1 VRIFDK
7 YCLKE
12 VIDVIRKNIIT
23 LNILEGMIKN
33 NEKTKSRAYIEDF
46 IGITMHEL
54 ILLSRD

>member
-7 YCLKE
+7 DCLRE

-33 NEKTKSRAYIEDF
+33 NEKRKSRAYIEDF
-46 IGITMHEL
+46 IGISMHVL
-54 ILLSRD
+54 ISLIRD

>member
-7 YCLKE
+7 DCLRE

-33 NEKTKSRAYIEDF
+33 NEKRKSRAYIEDF
-46 IGITMHEL
+46 IGISMHVL
-54 ILLSRD
+54 ILLIRD